1 MVGGRPGWFDA
12 AVPERCYGVAVFVIY
27 VASRC
32 ILRRGPSRVGLP
44 DLDHPRLLRGG
55 VFFDF
60 MLHPVHLL
68 HWKQLAGP
76 NRCRLRLKLSKNEG
90 VPSRTPYG
98 ECGEPLH
105 EDWIFFV
112 RH

>member
-1 MVGGRPGWFDA
+1 MLRFIAFCGVVQAGLACQTSPPP
-12 AVPERCYGVAVFVIY
+12 AVTRWRFSISC
-27 VASRC
+27 C
-32 ILRRGPSRVGLP
+32 IPL
-44 DLDHPRLLRGG
+44 
-55 VFFDF
+55 
-60 MLHPVHLL
+60 HLL
-68 HWKQLAGP
+68 HWKRLAGP

-112 RH
+112 RSEEHTSELQSLRH

>member
-1 MVGGRPGWFDA
+1 MLRLVAF
-12 AVPERCYGVAVFVIY
+12 CGVVQA
-27 VASRC
+27 
-32 ILRRGPSRVGLP
+32 GLACQTSTT
-44 DLDHPRLLRGG
+44 PRLLRGG

-112 RH
+112 RY